1 MLKLFD
7 RISTHK
13 TMQEK
18 LQDETQHMQAK
29 KEKRLRRQKEAEQF
43 DRQRQA
49 VNDAISQCKGL

>member
-49 VNDAISQCKGL
+49 A

>member
-18 LQDETQHMQAK
+18 LQDETERMQEI
-29 KEKRLRRQKEAEQF
+29 KEKRLRRQKEAERF

-49 VNDAISQCKGL
+49 VNDAISQCKRQ